1 MSEKLP
7 KRPAGEPEEGE
18 RTPPR
23 WSENARPH
31 IPGLVSVEWNILTG
45 VTWYSEEWK
54 ELAQDAVAGSI
65 PNDHEWW
72 SKHVSPEDLAKIY
85 RSCMALHAGFVE
97 ESQTI
102 FTLTR
107 DDGTARTVL
116 SRSRVTEKTK
126 EGLPYLASGYIID
139 VTGLV
144 SNGSVFHDSTSSLD
158 YHSMLENSPDLFI
171 RFDRN
176 ILPVYTNTAIERF
189 LGGRAW
195 KTRRLTGGYK
205 FFFRQNLER
214 VFREKAV
221 LHDEVRLPMSD
232 GTELV
237 GACTFWPEFDEKGE
251 LRFAMV
257 QFRDITEQRQME
269 HRLVLNE
276 RRLDALYR
284 LTLMENASEHDVL
297 RFVMDCVLQLSGS
310 RSGFFFIPAE
320 KDSDLGLLFWSDDHY
335 DYVDRELLPSDHL
348 PHDLVI
354 QMSDENGRRVY
365 RSVNNGNGVT
375 PLYVVFGGKMVV
387 MRGIITSVME
397 GNTMVCVAGVCNR
410 GSEYDESDLQ
420 QLETFIN
427 SAWLILRRRRSV
439 QELKKA
445 KEAAEAANTAK
456 NAFLANVSHELRTP
470 LNGVL
475 SMLQLIESLPL
486 GVEQIDYL
494 HTARASGKA
503 LLRIIADLL
512 DYSSMEAGKLPLST
526 ELFDFR
532 ANVLSA
538 LHMFAESASQKGV
551 AYSYRVDPDIPQCL
565 MGDEARVRQIIFNLV
580 GNAIKFTPS
589 GSIEVAIARGINGT
603 PEKAEVTL
611 EVRDTGIGIPRDK
624 LEHIFEAF
632 TQVENAHRR
641 QYAGTGLGLSIVKH
655 LVSLMDGRV
664 EAESEL
670 GAGTTVRCTLYFG
683 IPGEE
688 EAARPLAER
697 GGLKCSGKECLDIL
711 VAEDDTVGRKAIRAF
726 LTKRGHR
733 VVCVEDGRQALE
745 ALQLYSFDCLFSDIT
760 MPTMDGLELARRV
773 RSGDAA
779 CCPPTDSVRKC
790 IEEVFGELPLT
801 AELPDRSVLIIAVSA
816 HSMIGDKDRFL
827 AGGMDYY
834 ISKPIDGKELDGA
847 LAYVVQRKM

>member
-7 KRPAGEPEEGE
+7 NRPMGEPEEKE
-18 RTPPR
+18 RSIPR
-23 WSENARPH
+23 WSENARPYL
-31 IPGLVSVEWNILTG
+31 PGFVSVEWNILTG
-45 VTWYSEEWK
+45 VIWYSDEWK
-54 ELAQDAVAGSI
+54 ELAQCEYTCSA

-72 SKHVSPEDLAKIY
+72 SRRVGPEDLAKLY
-85 RSCMALHAGFVE
+85 RVCMAMHAGFVE
-97 ESQTI
+97 EAQAV

-107 DDGTARTVL
+107 DDGTPRTL
-116 SRSRVTEKTK
+116 LTRSRITEKNK
-126 EGLPYLASGYIID
+126 DGLPYLASGYIID
-139 VTGLV
+139 VTGLAY
-144 SNGSVFHDSTSSLD
+144 NGSVFRDSPSGLD

-176 ILPVYTNTAIERF
+176 ILPVYANMAIERF
-189 LGGRAW
+189 LGGQAW
-195 KTRRLTGGYK
+195 KTRRLIGDYK
-205 FFFRQNLER
+205 LFFQKNLER
-214 VFREKAV
+214 VFREKV
-221 LHDEVRLPMSD
+221 VVHDEVSLPMSD
-232 GTELV
+232 GAELV
-237 GACTFWPEFDEKGE
+237 GACTFWPEFDGKGE

-257 QFRDITEQRQME
+257 QFRDITEQRRME
-269 HRLVLNE
+269 HLLMLNE

-284 LTLMENASEHDVL
+284 LTLMENAPEHDVL

-310 RSGFFFIPAE
+310 RSGFFFIPSE
-320 KDSDLGLLFWSDDHY
+320 KDSDCGLLFWSDDHY
-335 DYVDRELLPSDHL
+335 EHIGRELLPSDRL
-348 PHDLVI
+348 PRDLVI
-354 QMSDENGRRVY
+354 QMSDAGGRRIY
-365 RSVNNGNGVT
+365 RSINNGDGVT
-375 PLYVVFGGKMVV
+375 PLYVVFDGRMAV

-410 GSEYDESDLQ
+410 DSEYDEGDLQ

-486 GVEQIDYL
+486 GAEQLDYL

-538 LHMFAESASQKGV
+538 LHMFSDTASRKGL
-551 AYSYRVDPDIPQCL
+551 AYSFRVDPDIPQCL

-580 GNAIKFTPS
+580 GNAIKFTSS
-589 GSIEVAIARGINGT
+589 GQIEVSIARGGGST
-603 PEKAEVTL
+603 PEKAEILL
-611 EVRDTGIGIPRDK
+611 EVSDTGIGIPRDK
-624 LEHIFEAF
+624 LERIFEAF
-632 TQVENAHRR
+632 TQVETAHRR
-641 QYAGTGLGLSIVKH
+641 QYAGTGLGLSIVRH
-655 LVSLMDGRV
+655 LASLMDGRV
-664 EAESEL
+664 GAESEF
-670 GAGTTVRCTLYFG
+670 GKGTTVRCILYFG

-688 EAARPLAER
+688 EAAQPPAER
-697 GGLKCSGKECLDIL
+697 GGQLCRGKECLDIL
-711 VAEDDTVGRKAIRAF
+711 VAEDDTVSRKAIRAF
-726 LTKRGHR
+726 LMKRGHR
-733 VVCVEDGRQALE
+733 VVCVEDGSQALE
-745 ALQLYSFDCLFSDIT
+745 ALQLYPFDCLFSDIT

-779 CCPPTDSVRKC
+779 CCPPTASVRKLT
-790 IEEVFGELPLT
+790 EEVFGELPVP
-801 AELPDRSVLIIAVSA
+801 AGLPDRSVLIIAVSA

-827 AGGMDYY
+827 AEGMDYY

-847 LAYVVQRKM
+847 LAYVVQRRS